1 MNRRSLLLAAATSAL
16 GVLWSGA
23 ALADDPTALL
33 DRYRQW
39 RGGAAFEQ
47 LTAVHARGTLA
58 GSGLEGTIDQLA
70 TRAGDLRREMDLGV
84 VRNAS
89 ARQGPTGWTLTPSGQ
104 VEDLAPQAAEDLRRD
119 ALLMFE
125 AVLDDAARLDRK
137 PDVERDG
144 RTLAVVAVDFGDA
157 DVHELYLDPDTGA
170 LYGLRRVRDR
180 REGFVRFDDWRMV
193 EGVRMAFLES
203 SAEAGGAGAD
213 VRWTEMDAN
222 PEIAPHAFARP
233 TPPAAHAIA
242 GGAASTGFMPFDLFA
257 GSRIYIPA
265 TVNGVAT
272 EVLLDSGA
280 EMTVLD
286 KSFAERLGLAPTGE
300 VAAVGTGGVGSAQ
313 FVGGVTL
320 ELDGIVFADRTVAV
334 IDLAAIGQAIGRP
347 LPVIL
352 GKDAFNG
359 LIVDVDFPARAL
371 AFHEAAGFAPP
382 AGVVEVPL
390 TSTGSIRAIPL
401 SIEGRAPALFDF
413 DTGNGGALIVYPAYA
428 EAAGLI
434 DGRPRSTVMSG
445 AVGGMR
451 ETGIA
456 TLRSLDLA
464 GFEIRD
470 VPATFPPA
478 GPSAVDSDRVAGN
491 VGLGVLGRF
500 RLITDFGGGRLWL
513 GAAPDSLG
521 QPFARDRLGL
531 SLRKEAA
538 AIVVQRVSPNSPAAE
553 AGWAAGERI
562 TAIDGVPASDLDPGA
577 LRTVITG
584 GAGRTV
590 SLTLEGGETRVLTA
604 RDFY

>member
-1 MNRRSLLLAAATSAL
+1 MTRQTLLVAAATSVL
-16 GVLWSGA
+16 SVLWSGA
-23 ALADDPTALL
+23 ALADDPTAVL

-47 LTAVHARGTLA
+47 LTAVRARGAVTA
-58 GSGLEGTIDQLA
+58 SGLDGTIEQIA
-70 TRAGDLRREMDLGV
+70 TAAGDLSRDLDLGV

-89 ARQGPTGWTLTPSGQ
+89 ARRGVTGWALTPSGQ
-104 VEDLAPQAAEDLRRD
+104 VEDLGPTAAEDLRRD

-125 AVLDDAARLDRK
+125 SVLDDPARLDRK
-137 PDVERDG
+137 PDVQRDG

-157 DVHELYLDPDTGA
+157 DVHELYLEPDTGA
-170 LYGLRRVRDR
+170 LFGLRSVRDR
-180 REGFVRFDDWRMV
+180 REAFIRFDDWRMV
-193 EGVRMAFLES
+193 EGVRMAFAETAVES
-203 SAEAGGAGAD
+203 TGGGVG
-213 VRWTEMDAN
+213 VRWAEIDAN
-222 PEIAPHAFARP
+222 PEVGEDAFARP
-233 TPPAAHAIA
+233 TPAAAHIIA
-242 GGAASTGFMPFDLFA
+242 GGAASTGFMTFDLFA

-265 TVNGVAT
+265 TVNGVET

-286 KSFAERLGLAPTGE
+286 KGFAERLGLAPSGQ

-359 LIVDVDFPARAL
+359 LVVDVDFPARAI
-371 AFHEAAGFAPP
+371 AFHEAEGFAPP
-382 AGVVEVPL
+382 AGVAEVPL

-413 DTGNGGALIVYPAYA
+413 DTGNGGALIIYPAYA
-428 EAAGLI
+428 EAAGLN
-434 DGRPRSTVMSG
+434 DGRPSSTVMSG

-456 TLRSLDLA
+456 TIRSIDLA

-500 RLITDFGGGRLWL
+500 RLITDFEGGRLWL
-513 GAAPDSLG
+513 GATPESLAL
-521 QPFARDRLGL
+521 PFARDRLGL
-531 SLRKEAA
+531 SLRKQAE
-538 AIVVQRVSPNSPAAE
+538 AIVVQRVSPHSPAAE
-553 AGWAAGERI
+553 AGWAAGARI
-562 TAIDGVPASDLDPGA
+562 VAIDGVAASALDAAA
-577 LRTVITG
+577 LRAVVSG
-584 GAGRTV
+584 AAGRTV
-590 SLTLEGGETRVLTA
+590 VLTLEGGETRTLEA